1 MKPIE
6 NISKEKAKEI
16 LKALIYQEMVDETN
30 NEWAGREIV
39 ADRPLRDEFVEFC
52 GLSEEQ
58 YDDLTEDIY
67 EIISEFE
74 NNTFWDKFAERVAI
88 IKREEEA
95 EKKGKKLSREESFKK
110 LCKYMDEVND
120 KLQEVD
126 QVALWKHIAEY
137 FK

>member
-1 MKPIE
+1 MK
-6 NISKEKAKEI
+6 NIDKEKAKKI
-16 LKALIYQEMVDETN
+16 LIALIYQEMIDETN

-39 ADRPLRDEFVEFC
+39 QDRPLRDEFVELC

-58 YDDLTEDIY
+58 YDNLCEEVY
-67 EIISEFE
+67 EVIDEFE

-95 EKKGKKLSREESFKK
+95 EKKGKKFSQEEAFKK
-110 LCKYMDEVND
+110 LYKYMNEVND

-126 QVALWKHIAEY
+126 QIALWKHIAKY
-137 FK
+137 FE